1 MRTGE
6 DAIGLLNL
14 PYKGRCG
21 PSTMPVASLTR
32 VATSAA
38 VMMTTMIEDIAI
50 VGERMMTIT
59 TAASDGGITIVDRAI
74 ATTAET
80 AIGAARRMTTALNG
94 ASAIGETGATRSLRR
109 RPPIET
115 LVDRRAMLS
124 RRGHRHRRRPRQSR
138 PRLLRRVKAHSVCT
152 VNYKHIDLYS
162 QNYTH
167 AFTSLKAHNHRIP
180 IFSTSTGAY
189 LGFGWPCESVSSP
202 SVSQRSSCG

>member
-1 MRTGE
+1 MSHPLTAAKEKHSRETMRTGE

-59 TAASDGGITIVDRAI
+59 TAASDGGITITIVDRAI

-80 AIGAARRMTTALNG
+80 AIGAARRMTTA
-94 ASAIGETGATRSLRR
+94 
-109 RPPIET
+109 
-115 LVDRRAMLS
+115 
-124 RRGHRHRRRPRQSR
+124 
-138 PRLLRRVKAHSVCT
+138 
-152 VNYKHIDLYS
+152 
-162 QNYTH
+162 
-167 AFTSLKAHNHRIP
+167 
-180 IFSTSTGAY
+180 FSS
-189 LGFGWPCESVSSP
+189 F
-202 SVSQRSSCG
+202 